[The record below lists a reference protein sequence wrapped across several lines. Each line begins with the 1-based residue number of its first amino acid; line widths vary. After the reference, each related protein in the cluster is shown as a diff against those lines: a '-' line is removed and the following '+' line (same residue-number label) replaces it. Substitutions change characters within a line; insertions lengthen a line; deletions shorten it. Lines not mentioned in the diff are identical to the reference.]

1 MFICS
6 VLSVKSLYKTCISIT
21 LLPHTHIYVH
31 KHTHTHF
38 FLSQTLSIYFPVVL
52 FLHTISWETHLHTPK
67 HSHTDSVFPLSM
79 PVTLL
84 STQLTCV
91 ATDTHEY
98 TYRQCFSFNMPATLP
113 STQLSCVVTHIHT
126 HTDSVFPF
134 NMPATLLSTR
144 LMCVV
149 TRSGPSCSW
158 RTWWVWRGRS
168 APVCPA
174 VVRYSGDWT

>member
-6 VLSVKSLYKTCISIT
+6 VLSVRSLYKTCISIT

-126 HTDSVFPF
+126 HTDSVFH
-134 NMPATLLSTR
+134 SIR
-144 LMCVV
+144 L
-149 TRSGPSCSW
+149 RRFGRHDWRASW
-158 RTWWVWRGRS
+158 HGS
-168 APVCPA
+168 DLHALDGLGGFG
-174 VVRYSGDWT
+174 GDVEHLFAQL